1 MIYGIHKTQKTAI
14 SLSHLAAFAECATFP
29 GSLKTSGTGSGIH
42 SRSSQEGNA
51 SLFRKGASGRAR
63 RSLPDGSPPHLA
75 VASQFI
81 VDQHQ
86 TDDDL
91 GVSVLPGGEAS
102 SRHRQT
108 RQLNST
114 TPRPAEIFERALS
127 RRANISTLRS
137 CKQLHPSYSPHHL
150 HGKVRSATAANSRFR
165 HHLRDRYDFSA
176 GILHRIGRWNPLS
189 SSIFLSRLSCETGMR
204 HRR

>member
-1 MIYGIHKTQKTAI
+1 MIYGIHKAQKTAI

-42 SRSSQEGNA
+42 PRSSQEGNA
-51 SLFRKGASGRAR
+51 SLFRKRASGCAR

-102 SRHRQT
+102 SRYRQT

-114 TPRPAEIFERALS
+114 TPRPAEIFQRSLS

-137 CKQLHPSYSPHHL
+137 CKQLSIH
-150 HGKVRSATAANSRFR
+150 R
-165 HHLRDRYDFSA
+165 
-176 GILHRIGRWNPLS
+176 ILHITYTAKSGQQQLQTADS
-189 SSIFLSRLSCETGMR
+189 DITSAIVAIFPPAFCI
-204 HRR
+204 